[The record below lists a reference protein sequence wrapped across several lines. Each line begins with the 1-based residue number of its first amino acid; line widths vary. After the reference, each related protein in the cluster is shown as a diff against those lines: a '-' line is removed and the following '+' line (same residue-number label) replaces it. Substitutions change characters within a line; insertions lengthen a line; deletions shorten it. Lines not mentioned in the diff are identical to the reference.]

1 MQAHSL
7 SRRLTGFR
15 PNFTSSIGFS
25 FAPRCASARS
35 YGPDGSDSRARSQWP
50 NDGDWASIDNIFR
63 LDQAGKIV
71 EHFSLDQVLEKLQ
84 QRGGSGK

>member
-1 MQAHSL
+1 MQAHRL
-7 SRRLTGFR
+7 SQQLTGFR
-15 PNFTSSIGFS
+15 PNFTSSIRLS

-50 NDGDWASIDNIFR
+50 NDGDWAGIDIFR
-63 LDQAGKIV
+63 LDQAAKIV

-84 QRGGSGK
+84 QSGGSGK